1 MGKNRLFRLFSGRA
15 VYLGFISPPVCLRRK
30 ISLPLCLNINE
41 KNYSPTFII
50 TPPFQLLKMDWAY
63 INDLFMSVMTLLTY
77 IIDQFYSIQY
87 RQGFL
92 KFVSLL
98 KKMGNAL
105 RARNWMDPG
114 DIRKKE
120 ILESRN
126 RYIDEQFRMD
136 DDFSDLDEVDAPVK
150 NAKGE

>member
-1 MGKNRLFRLFSGRA
+1 
-15 VYLGFISPPVCLRRK
+15 
-30 ISLPLCLNINE
+30 
-41 KNYSPTFII
+41 
-50 TPPFQLLKMDWAY
+50 
-63 INDLFMSVMTLLTY
+63 MTLLTY

-105 RARNWMDPG
+105 RPRNWMDPG

>member
-1 MGKNRLFRLFSGRA
+1 
-15 VYLGFISPPVCLRRK
+15 
-30 ISLPLCLNINE
+30 
-41 KNYSPTFII
+41 
-50 TPPFQLLKMDWAY
+50 MDWAY